1 MILLQTLSRLHVCA
15 TLAFAQ
21 VIGSICVM
29 AARATAPNRIGPG
42 SVFPD
47 VGTWDFS
54 QGLKGSPMASAPFWI
69 ALICQIVIVLG
80 YFWFYRKE
88 QLGEFVLPWRC
99 SIWLI
104 IICFSSTIIMLLLF
118 TAINHAHAR
127 TPSLHSRTYL
137 FSWTLSFTRDFFW
150 LLETWV
156 PFELCTQTLSQPKN
170 YLYTLTTVPYT
181 SARCTLNISYRSMFW
196 CHVQSLVVS
205 NTYHLRFH

>member
-1 MILLQTLSRLHVCA
+1 
-15 TLAFAQ
+15 
-21 VIGSICVM
+21 
-29 AARATAPNRIGPG
+29 
-42 SVFPD
+42 
-47 VGTWDFS
+47 
-54 QGLKGSPMASAPFWI
+54 MASAPFWI

-127 TPSLHSRTYL
+127 TITPFKDLLVFMDTFIHSE
-137 FSWTLSFTRDFFW
+137 FFW

-156 PFELCTQTLSQPKN
+156 PFELCTWTLGQPKN